1 MVRALSRWWPWKEQ
15 AQLMIDSVQ
24 LTPKPTPDPFERHY
38 TPQQLGE
45 LWGFDQTTIRR
56 MFIDEPGV
64 FKEGHKTRRNGKRA
78 YVSLRIPASIAER
91 VYRRKT
97 R

>member
-1 MVRALSRWWPWKEQ
+1 MLHVVKQ
-15 AQLMIDSVQ
+15 APEPD
-24 LTPKPTPDPFERHY
+24 PTPFERHY
-38 TPQQLGE
+38 TPQELGA

-64 FKEGHKTRRNGKRA
+64 LKEGKRARRDGKRA
-78 YVSLRIPASIAER
+78 YVSLRIPASVARR
-91 VYRRKT
+91 VHDRKT

>member
-1 MVRALSRWWPWKEQ
+1 MRMSKSNPATPPIHSIEANLIAGGGEGAL
-15 AQLMIDSVQ
+15 
-24 LTPKPTPDPFERHY
+24 ERHY
-38 TPQQLGE
+38 TPQQLAD

-64 FKEGHKTRRNGKRA
+64 LKEGKRGRRDGKRD
-78 YVSLRIPASIAER
+78 YVSLRIPASIVQR
-91 VYRRKT
+91 VHDRKA